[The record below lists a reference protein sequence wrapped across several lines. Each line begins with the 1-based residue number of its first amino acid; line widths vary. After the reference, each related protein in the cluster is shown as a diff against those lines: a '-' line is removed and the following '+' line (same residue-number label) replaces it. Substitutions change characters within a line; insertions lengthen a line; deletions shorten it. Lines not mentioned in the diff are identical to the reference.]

1 MPRPSP
7 QAHKLAM
14 HQKTLQAGEAHVLST
29 RREELRSQLA
39 EAEAAGVAAREA
51 LSAAKELRESLAA
64 RLTDFEGN
72 RDERLKQSKAAI
84 ASAEK
89 EAKASAKALE
99 KAQQAEQ
106 KLRLQLQSLV
116 DQTGA
121 AEEALAETRKR
132 SAEGEA
138 ELVEI
143 EARVTAAKAAFDE
156 ATGGL
161 KSHKEAQRAHEARLA
176 HQIGERREALEQE
189 VADAE
194 VELKQLEHRCS
205 RAIKEKESAEAM
217 CRDLL
222 SKNPWMEVRAL
233 ARATEREGRGGGGRS
248 SRPPAQPRCL
258 ATARPALILPP
269 RPPPPPRPRSRSG
282 RALASPAAS
291 TTSSRRSMSQRSKR
305 RWPSRARSS
314 RRSPSASTRR
324 CSPCSRRRRPSTLT

>member
-176 HQIGERREALEQE
+176 QIGERREALERE

-205 RAIKEKESAEAM
+205 RAMKEKEAAEAM

-222 SKNPWMEVRAL
+222 SKVVDVSPEVGWARAL
-233 ARATEREGRGGGGRS
+233 LSPRGVVCVRWWNGKVSGQRGGGFG
-248 SRPPAQPRCL
+248 
-258 ATARPALILPP
+258 
-269 RPPPPPRPRSRSG
+269 G
-282 RALASPAAS
+282 
-291 TTSSRRSMSQRSKR
+291 
-305 RWPSRARSS
+305 
-314 RRSPSASTRR
+314 
-324 CSPCSRRRRPSTLT
+324 

>member
-161 KSHKEAQRAHEARLA
+161 KSHKEAQQAHEARLA
-176 HQIGERREALEQE
+176 QIGERREALEQE

-205 RAIKEKESAEAM
+205 RAIKEKEAAEAM

-233 ARATEREGRGGGGRS
+233 ARSTEREGRGGGVAA
-248 SRPPAQPRCL
+248 PA
-258 ATARPALILPP
+258 
-269 RPPPPPRPRSRSG
+269 
-282 RALASPAAS
+282 
-291 TTSSRRSMSQRSKR
+291 
-305 RWPSRARSS
+305 
-314 RRSPSASTRR
+314 
-324 CSPCSRRRRPSTLT
+324 RRPSLAASPRPDRLSSSLLARLPLLARAAGAVELWPARRRVRLQVGEACRSAAKGAGQAELAARGALQAHQQEGALHVREGAGRVL